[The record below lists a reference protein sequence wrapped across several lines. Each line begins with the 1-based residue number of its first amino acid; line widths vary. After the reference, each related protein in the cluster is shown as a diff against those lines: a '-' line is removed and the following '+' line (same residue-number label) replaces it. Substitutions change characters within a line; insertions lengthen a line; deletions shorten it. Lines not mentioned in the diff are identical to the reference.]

1 MQIYQLE
8 TGITADYATTEL
20 AKYIEKMCGERAE
33 FRCQKGENGIVLGL
47 FETLDL
53 SFEGI
58 ENPEL
63 DDAYEV
69 KVDGFRGYI
78 AGSNIRSILYGVY
91 AYLKAAGCR
100 FVRPGKDGEI
110 VPTVDLSTFQAD
122 FRVKAHH
129 RFRGD
134 CIEGAV
140 SYEFVRDYVEWL
152 PKIGFNAYML
162 QATSPYVWYA
172 KWYEHQGNP
181 NKSVE
186 PLSTEEAD
194 IITDK
199 LEADIHRCG
208 LLLHSIGHDYMA
220 PAFGLFGKNTTEKEV
235 DQKGIREYLALIN
248 GERKIMKNH
257 FRYTNLC
264 FSNPIA
270 RRKLAEFFVK
280 YVTEKPEVDFLH
292 IWMADSPNTNCEC
305 EECKKGNVS
314 DQYIK
319 ILNDV
324 DQAFCE
330 NGIKTRVVFI
340 MYNDSCWAPVFEKLK
355 NPDRFVFLSAVRQD
369 YISGYT
375 NWNKSVELPPFE
387 LNNNTVPRTDF
398 ILNMSFLN
406 EWRKNFEGDIF
417 FFEYHLYSD
426 HYCDPGYCQISDRLM
441 RDLKLLDTIGIKGYM
456 HCSTP
461 RKSMPTSYPMY
472 MSGRILMDPT
482 LGEEEISEDY
492 YSAAFGKD
500 WRKAY
505 TYLRTLSEL
514 FHPDLVRN
522 TAVGAADEMYT
533 NNGVEIVLPYM
544 NNPEALKD
552 FSKIGDVISDFETVI
567 AENMEHPEAC
577 VRKSWDIL
585 RIHAQIARQLAEG
598 LCAGAAGDMATAQNI
613 CRKLVKF
620 LQEIEDDYVQ
630 EFDLHLLYRRLKVT
644 FGFTSNVFSSVQE
657 DI

>member
-8 TGITADYATTEL
+8 TGVTADYATKEL
-20 AKYIEKMCGERAE
+20 AKYIEKMCGERVE
-33 FRCQKGENGIVLGL
+33 FRYQLGENGIVLGL
-47 FETLDL
+47 FETLNL

-58 ENPEL
+58 ENAEL

-110 VPTVDLSTFQAD
+110 VPTVNLSTFKAD
-122 FRVKAHH
+122 FRIKAHH
-129 RFRGD
+129 RCRWD

-152 PKIGFNAYML
+152 PKIGFNGYML
-162 QATSPYVWYA
+162 QATSPYLWYA
-172 KWYEHQGNP
+172 KWYEHHGNP
-181 NKSVE
+181 NKPVE

-199 LEADIHRCG
+199 LEADINRCG
-208 LLLHSIGHDYMA
+208 LTLHSVGHDYMS
-220 PAFGLFGKNTTEKEV
+220 PAFGLFGNGITEQEV
-235 DQKGIREYLALIN
+235 DQKGMRDYLALVN
-248 GERKIMKNH
+248 GERKIMRGH

-264 FSNPIA
+264 FSNPTV
-270 RRKLAEFFVK
+270 RRKLADYFVK
-280 YVTEKPEVDFLH
+280 YVTEKPEVDYLH
-292 IWMADSPNTNCEC
+292 IWRADSSNTNCEC
-305 EECKKGNVS
+305 EECRKGTVS

-319 ILNDV
+319 VLNDV
-324 DQAFCE
+324 DEAFSAK
-330 NGIKTRVVFI
+330 GIKTKIVFV
-340 MYNDSCWAPVFEKLK
+340 MSRDGCWLPLSEKFK
-355 NPDRFVFLSAVRQD
+355 NNDRFIFMCPVRQD

-375 NWNKSVELPPFE
+375 NWKKSVELPTFE
-387 LNNNTVPRTDF
+387 LNKNNLSMSDF
-398 ILNMSFLN
+398 VMNMSFFK
-406 EWRKNFEGDIF
+406 EWKKIFDGNSF

-426 HYCDPGYCQISDRLM
+426 HYCDPGYSQISERLM
-441 RDLKLLDTIGIKGYM
+441 RDLKLLDDIGVNGYM
-456 HCSTP
+456 HCSSP

-482 LGEEEISEDY
+482 LGEEEISEEY

-500 WRKAY
+500 WRKVY
-505 TYLRTLSEL
+505 TYLHTLSDL
-514 FHPDLVRN
+514 FQPDLIRN
-522 TAVGAADEMYT
+522 TAVGAADEMFTDY
-533 NNGVEIVLPYM
+533 VKIVLPYM

-552 FSKIGDVISDFETVI
+552 FSKIGGVISDFEAVI
-567 AENMEHPEAC
+567 AENIENRNAC
-577 VRKSWDIL
+577 IRKSWDIL
-585 RIHAQIARQLAEG
+585 RVHAQIARQIAEG

-613 CRKLVKF
+613 CRSLVRY
-620 LQEIEDDYVQ
+620 LREIEDDYVY
-630 EFDLHLLYRRLKVT
+630 EFDFLLLYRRLKVM
-644 FGFTSNVFSSVQE
+644 FGFTSTVYSSVKN

>member
-8 TGITADYATTEL
+8 TGVTADYATNEL
-20 AKYIEKMCGERAE
+20 AKYIKMMCGERAQ
-33 FRCQKGENGIVLGL
+33 FRCQRGENGIVLGL
-47 FETLDL
+47 FETLGL
-53 SFEGI
+53 SFDGI
-58 ENPEL
+58 EDPEL

-100 FVRPGKDGEI
+100 FIRPGKDGEI
-110 VPTVDLSTFQAD
+110 VPTVDLSTFKAD

-129 RFRGD
+129 RCRWD

-152 PKIGFNAYML
+152 PKIGFNGYML
-162 QATSPYVWYA
+162 QATSPYLWYA

-181 NKSVE
+181 NKPEE

-208 LLLHSIGHDYMA
+208 LTLHSVGHDYMS
-220 PAFGLFGKNTTEKEV
+220 PAFDLFGNGITEQEV
-235 DQKGIREYLALIN
+235 DQKGMREYLALVN
-248 GERKIMKNH
+248 GERKIMHNH

-264 FSNPIA
+264 FSNPTV
-270 RRKLAEFFVK
+270 RRKLADFFVK

-292 IWMADSPNTNCEC
+292 IWRADSSNTNCEC
-305 EECKKGNVS
+305 EECRKGTVA

-319 ILNDV
+319 VLNDV
-324 DQAFCE
+324 DEAFSA
-330 NGIKTRVVFI
+330 NGIKTKIVFV
-340 MYNDSCWAPVFEKLK
+340 MSRDGCWLPVYEKFK
-355 NPDRFVFLSAVRQD
+355 NTDRFVFMCPVRQD

-387 LNNNTVPRTDF
+387 LNKNNLSMSDF
-398 ILNMSFLN
+398 VVNMSFFK
-406 EWRKNFEGDIF
+406 EWKKMFDGNIF

-426 HYCDPGYCQISDRLM
+426 HYCDPGYAQISDRLM
-441 RDLKLLDTIGIKGYM
+441 RDLKLLDDIGVNGYM
-456 HCSTP
+456 HCSSP

-482 LGEEEISEDY
+482 LGEEEIAEDY

-514 FHPDLVRN
+514 FNPDLVRN
-522 TAVGAADEMYT
+522 TAVGAADEMF
-533 NNGVEIVLPYM
+533 NKNGVEIVLPYM

-552 FSKIGDVISDFETVI
+552 FSKIGDVISDFEAVI
-567 AENMEHPEAC
+567 AENIEHPEAC

-585 RIHAQIARQLAEG
+585 RVHAKIARQLAEG

-644 FGFTSNVFSSVQE
+644 FGFASNPFSSLRE